1 MLVQSSLWDPIYG
14 KRNEENKFKEFWKLA
29 EAVALLTGQLLPSP
43 EDSGSNPVIVNYYSD
58 IYFMFIYLIKEHD
71 KIKVK

>member
-1 MLVQSSLWDPIYG
+1 MEKEMKKTKW
-14 KRNEENKFKEFWKLA
+14 KEFWKLA
-29 EAVALLTGQLLPSP
+29 EAVALLTGQLLPLP

>member
-1 MLVQSSLWDPIYG
+1 MEKEMKKTKW
-14 KRNEENKFKEFWKLA
+14 KEFWKLA
-29 EAVALLTGQLLPSP
+29 EAVALLTGQLLTSP